1 MKILQASNG
10 ITKVQLYNIQ
20 KEASEKMKD
29 AAGEPLKIAFW
40 ALGERE
46 GQDGNNYQV
55 LLINDVNDIVYST
68 SYATFIAQFL
78 EALEVFGDL
87 KAIEVQPKKSKRT
100 GREYLALK
108 VVE

>member
-1 MKILQASNG
+1 MKILQASKD

-29 AAGEPLKIAFW
+29 AAGEPLKIKLW

-46 GQDGNNYQV
+46 GESGDTYQV
-55 LLINDVNDIVYST
+55 LLIADDNDIVYST
-68 SYATFIAQFL
+68 SSATFIGQFL